1 MLDTEVTTDPPVVSS
16 SALTEAYL
24 KIHSLILLS
33 IGTELDCPGAMF
45 QIIFSYYGTTFIKTS
60 DEAVDSYVW
69 IARRLSTNEDARRL
83 RKWD

>member
-33 IGTELDCPGAMF
+33 IGTELDCPGSVF
-45 QIIFSYYGTTFIKTS
+45 QTIFSYYATIFIKTS
-60 DEAVDSYVW
+60 DEADDSY
-69 IARRLSTNEDARRL
+69 IRTEY
-83 RKWD
+83 K

>member
-1 MLDTEVTTDPPVVSS
+1 MLDMEVTTDPPVVSS

-24 KIHSLILLS
+24 KNYSLILLC
-33 IGTELDCPGAMF
+33 IGTELDCPGSMF
-45 QIIFSYYGTTFIKTS
+45 HIIFTYYGTTFIKTS